1 MLEQLFGSRIRARL
15 LGWLFSHPGERYF
28 VRQLAGILGEDPTNL
43 SRELARLASLGLVA
57 SASEG
62 QQKYYHAD
70 PSSPVY
76 PELRGL
82 VLKTTGAGGLLQ
94 DALSPLASRIRVA
107 FVYGSVA
114 AGKETPASDVDVMIV
129 GEVTLEEVV
138 EALLPVQEQL
148 GREVNPTVYPPA
160 EFCERLLQENPFL
173 KAVIE
178 GPKVF
183 LTGNPDEL
191 ERLASGRL
199 AD

>member
-28 VRQLAGILGEDPTNL
+28 VRQLAGILDEDPTNL
-43 SRELARLASLGLVA
+43 SRELARLASLGLV
-57 SASEG
+57 STASEG

-70 PSSPVY
+70 PSSSVY

-82 VLKTTGAGGLLQ
+82 VLKTTGAGGLLRE
-94 DALSPLASRIRVA
+94 ALVPLASRIRVA

-114 AGKETPASDVDVMIV
+114 AGKETPGSDVDVMIV
-129 GEVTLEEVV
+129 GDVTLEEVV

-148 GREVNPTVYPPA
+148 GREVNPTVYPPS
-160 EFCERLLQENPFL
+160 EFCERLLQGNPFL
-173 KAVIE
+173 KAVTE

-183 LTGNPDEL
+183 LIGNLDEL
-191 ERLASGRL
+191 ERLAAGRL